1 MAGLQVGDAR
11 IAAETKRHRTLL
23 PDNREQNTNTNHY
36 KAFQNHVKP
45 VEARVM
51 ANVVDIYPRSIF
63 NCAMERKTSN
73 LFLVMIVFL
82 VLSLYIPINRF
93 TNSSGHIYNFRI
105 DARIP
110 FIPMA
115 ILPYL
120 SFFLLLPWTLFVFLA
135 ERERLYREMAYS
147 IMSACAVSYTV
158 YFVYQTTI
166 IRPNVASL
174 GLINELVSLV
184 YLIDPPYSC
193 FPSLHTSISTILAVY
208 WLRSPSRVK
217 YFVLPW
223 ALVIIMSTL
232 MTKQHHLLDVIGG
245 IALGAVISLVAAKLR
260 AIGQGEST
268 VSAAES
274 KLRGV
279 QAPSSS

>member
-1 MAGLQVGDAR
+1 
-11 IAAETKRHRTLL
+11 
-23 PDNREQNTNTNHY
+23 
-36 KAFQNHVKP
+36 
-45 VEARVM
+45 
-51 ANVVDIYPRSIF
+51 
-63 NCAMERKTSN
+63 MERKTSN

-82 VLSLYIPINRF
+82 VLSLYIPINRL

-120 SFFLLLPWTLFVFLA
+120 SFFLLMPWTLFVFLA

-147 IMSACAVSYTV
+147 IMSACVVSYTA
-158 YFVYQTTI
+158 YFLYQTTI
-166 IRPNVASL
+166 IRPNVASM
-174 GLINELVSLV
+174 GFINELVALV
-184 YLIDPPYSC
+184 YMIDPPYSC

-223 ALVIIMSTL
+223 SLTIILSTL

-245 IALGAVISLVAAKLR
+245 IALGAVISLVAAKLHRVSQGER
-260 AIGQGEST
+260 AIST
-268 VSAAES
+268 AES
-274 KLRGV
+274 ELGKIQL
-279 QAPSSS
+279 PSSSS